1 MAKRRA
7 VRNKQTLELE
17 PPWHGIREQ
26 WASIPPDELKRRHE
40 AAERLRTQGYGAVR
54 LMGEGTQGEIFSDD
68 F

>member
-17 PPWHGIREQ
+17 PPWHGISKQ
-26 WASIPPDELKRRHE
+26 WASNPPDELKRRHE
-40 AAERLRTQGYGAVR
+40 VAERLRTQGYGTVR
-54 LMGEGTQGEIFSDD
+54 LMGEGTSGEIFSDD

>member
-17 PPWHGIREQ
+17 PPWHGISKQ
-26 WASIPPDELKRRHE
+26 WASNPPDELKRRHE
-40 AAERLRTQGYGAVR
+40 VAERLRTQGYGVVR
-54 LMGEGTQGEIFSDD
+54 LMGEGTSGEIFSDD